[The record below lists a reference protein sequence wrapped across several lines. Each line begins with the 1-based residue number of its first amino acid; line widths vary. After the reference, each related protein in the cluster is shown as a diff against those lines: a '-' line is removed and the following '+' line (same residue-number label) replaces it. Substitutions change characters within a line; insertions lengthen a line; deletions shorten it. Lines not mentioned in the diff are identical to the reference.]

1 MARYLA
7 IWEADDLTMAADT
20 TQRATRW
27 GSLMDNVEQDMKQG
41 AVKDFGFFAG
51 APNGFAIFEGTEAEV
66 EQVIQHY
73 GPLLSCTVYP
83 LSSSKQAEP
92 VIEPGVGAEDFAL
105 IRKRLKGQSFHGYG
119 RFLKMR

>member
-7 IWEADDLTMAADT
+7 IWEADDSTMAADT
-20 TQRATRW
+20 TQRASGW
-27 GSLMDNVEQDMKQG
+27 GSLMDSVEQDMKQG

-66 EQVIQHY
+66 EKVIQHY

-83 LSSSKQAEP
+83 LSSSKQTEPSTEPKAE
-92 VIEPGVGAEDFAL
+92 IDFPL
-105 IRKRLKGQSFHGYG
+105 IRSRLKGRSLRCYG

>member
-7 IWEADDLTMAADT
+7 IWEADDSTRAADT
-20 TQRATRW
+20 TQRASGW
-27 GSLMDNVEQDMKQG
+27 GSLMDSMEQDMKQG

-66 EQVIQHY
+66 EQVIQRY

-83 LSSSKQAEP
+83 LSSSKHTEPSTEDEAE
-92 VIEPGVGAEDFAL
+92 IDFPL
-105 IRKRLKGQSFHGYG
+105 IRSRLKGRSLRCYG
-119 RFLKMR
+119 GFLKLQ

>member
-7 IWEADDLTMAADT
+7 IWEADDSTMAADT
-20 TQRATRW
+20 PQRASRW
-27 GSLMDNVEQDMKQG
+27 GSLMDSVEQDMKQG
-41 AVKDFGFFAG
+41 AVKDFKLFAG

-83 LSSSKQAEP
+83 LSSSKKTEPSTEAE
-92 VIEPGVGAEDFAL
+92 AETDLPL
-105 IRKRLKGQSFHGYG
+105 IRSRLKGRSLRCYG
-119 RFLKMR
+119 GFFKMR

>member
-7 IWEADDLTMAADT
+7 IWEADELTMAADT

-83 LSSSKQAEP
+83 LSSSKQTEPSTETEAE
-92 VIEPGVGAEDFAL
+92 IDFPL
-105 IRKRLKGQSFHGYG
+105 LRSRLKGRSLRGYG